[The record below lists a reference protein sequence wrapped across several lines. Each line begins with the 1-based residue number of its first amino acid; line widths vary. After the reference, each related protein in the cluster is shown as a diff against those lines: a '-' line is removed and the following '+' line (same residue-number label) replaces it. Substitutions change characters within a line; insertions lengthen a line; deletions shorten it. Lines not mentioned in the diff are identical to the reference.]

1 MIEGD
6 FRRELFWRHRYCSYV
21 RICFFETILEEL
33 AGGGVG
39 GAELALLGEENALE
53 SEFRFGAAHCG
64 IGAGDGTSYERN
76 SQEASS

>member
-39 GAELALLGEENALE
+39 GAELALLGEEDALE
-53 SEFRFGAAHCG
+53 G
-64 IGAGDGTSYERN
+64 
-76 SQEASS
+76 